1 MWFLKVASI
10 VAVVEKM
17 GIRVEWIGRVSGEIS
32 ARNLELLR
40 EAWLLWI
47 QFEELQEEMEGVE
60 QRLTELDMK
69 MSHMNFSYD
78 SIENHEIQ
86 VEKEKSE
93 IVMLYILFEWM
104 INFRLIIQFLFC
116 TLSIFEYLVEWNELT
131 Q

>member
-1 MWFLKVASI
+1 
-10 VAVVEKM
+10 
-17 GIRVEWIGRVSGEIS
+17 
-32 ARNLELLR
+32 
-40 EAWLLWI
+40 
-47 QFEELQEEMEGVE
+47 MEGVE